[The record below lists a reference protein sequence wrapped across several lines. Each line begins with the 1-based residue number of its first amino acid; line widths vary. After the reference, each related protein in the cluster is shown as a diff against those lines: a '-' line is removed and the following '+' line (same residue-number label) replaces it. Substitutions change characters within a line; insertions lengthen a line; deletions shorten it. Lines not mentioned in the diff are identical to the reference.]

1 MNPRSRYHGG
11 MEGLLP
17 SPGSQQVR
25 GFRRIVWL
33 LVGLVVAPTA
43 ALLVIG
49 ILMLV
54 WWRSSLN
61 LVFGILVVTLVVCL
75 VTGSVIALILLRR
88 EARLSRLQTDFV
100 SKVSHELRTP
110 LTSIRLFADMLA
122 ADDGSTEDRN
132 TCLDGIVRE
141 SERLQRQ
148 IERLLGWGR
157 MEAGQY
163 RLDRQALDPGELVQR
178 AVATFTSSAQGRTV
192 PVELE
197 VQRPLPPVEGD
208 GAALVDALLNLLDNA
223 AKYSG
228 TNAHIIAG
236 AQAVGRWLRLFVR
249 DNGVGIPKPEQRRI
263 FQKFYRVDER
273 LSRAVEGTG
282 LGLAIVHHIVQAHGG
297 KVEVESEP
305 GQGSTFTI
313 VLPTK
318 KAGEEAS

>member
-1 MNPRSRYHGG
+1 
-11 MEGLLP
+11 
-17 SPGSQQVR
+17 
-25 GFRRIVWL
+25 VWL

-61 LVFGILVVTLVVCL
+61 LVFGILVVALVVCL
-75 VTGSVIALILLRR
+75 VTGSVIALVLLRR

-110 LTSIRLFADMLA
+110 LTSIRLFADMLS
-122 ADDGSTEDRN
+122 ADDGSAEDRT
-132 TCLDGIVRE
+132 TCLEGIVRE

-163 RLDRQALDPGELVQR
+163 RFDRQALDPGELLER

-192 PVELE
+192 SVAIE

-208 GAALVDALLNLLDNA
+208 SGALIDALLNLLGNA

-228 TNAHIIAG
+228 TDARIVAG
-236 AQAVGRWLRLFVR
+236 AQAVGRWVRLFVR

-273 LSRAVEGTG
+273 LSHAVEGTG

-297 KVEVESEP
+297 RVEVESEP
-305 GQGSTFTI
+305 GQGSTFTM
-313 VLPTK
+313 VLP
-318 KAGEEAS
+318 EAKPREAAS